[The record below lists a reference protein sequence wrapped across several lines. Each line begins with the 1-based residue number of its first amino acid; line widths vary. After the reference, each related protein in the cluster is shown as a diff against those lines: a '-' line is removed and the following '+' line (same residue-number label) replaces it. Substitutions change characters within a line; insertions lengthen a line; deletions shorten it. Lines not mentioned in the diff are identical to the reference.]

1 MVKKKR
7 KNTKLHT
14 GRLFWDGG
22 GTSLASNYSA
32 LGNQYRAQGLFPG
45 GTNNVNNWKPEYKP
59 TGNSIDGGK
68 SNDGGESS
76 GGDSGGSALGT
87 ASQIGGLIGMF
98 DSLAAS
104 ASNAFDSGRAGTSG
118 KPQVLVEGVLGG
130 QSGSHLANMWGTGAK
145 TADAINY
152 VNNTGNVEFASNNS
166 DNLLAAHSGVGTMEN
181 LNIDTKGK
189 EWQDALLDPIS
200 YITTRW
206 ILKTRETAKDR
217 QARINEAI
225 SAANSRQEASYTNAV
240 NSFAKNQAR
249 NVAANYRAS
258 GGPLGLDPFLKERFP
273 DEPSLE
279 ERMKYQILREA
290 VPGMP
295 AVYPYDFKSRT
306 KAQRAINAE
315 RQSREFSG
323 RMKERADR
331 RQRILER
338 LDEFD
343 NKYLGDRFIRQ
354 YNSGPNVG
362 EFDTKAFGGPM
373 YGYMSDGAIAYDM
386 ARDNLMVKML
396 NAQNK
401 NQAQPTLS
409 FAAGGLLSDNFT
421 NGVTTIGAG
430 GSHESNPY
438 SGVPMGMAEDGQP
451 NLVEEGEAIYNDY
464 VYSNRLRVPEAV
476 RSKYKLRGPK
486 DMTYAEAF
494 LAAQKE
500 SEERENDPISKRGL
514 DYIAGVLAQSQEEVR
529 AKKESRKKAHGGHL
543 YFSGSLLDEP
553 PFDIGSMTPEEFYRI
568 NNYWPDG
575 YDPTTGEWA
584 TLGDSNWTPEKL
596 ASVTGESLSDI
607 ASGVAP
613 GSAIRPV
620 ATGTGAS
627 APLKTVAPG
636 DKGTNDE
643 GDKGAGA
650 KGSYLSNDVN
660 LLRLAPIAGNV
671 GAVFMDALGI
681 TNKPAYYNYIPNYTG
696 IGFSPLGEYVPEF
709 HTDTRYAA
717 NQQAQQAAA
726 TRNAIMNTTAPSRFA
741 SLLAADYNAQN
752 TYGNLLRDAEI
763 ADYDNLL
770 KARTFNRAT
779 NEFNSEMGIKAAAQD
794 AQERLAYAQAKLAQ
808 AKANTDETNAS
819 WGARAQNIKGLTTSL
834 GNLGKEL
841 DSRDMIKWLTV
852 KGVLGSYSEEDLR
865 GMGVDESVIKEV
877 KGDKYVG
884 TKKAHGGK
892 LRKKRGG
899 FTC

>member
-7 KNTKLHT
+7 KNTKLRT
-14 GRLFWDGG
+14 GRLFWSGG

-32 LGNQYRAQGLFPG
+32 LGNQYRTQGLFPE
-45 GTNNVNNWKPEYKP
+45 GTNNVNNWKPEYKS
-59 TGNSIDGGK
+59 TGNSIDGGGT
-68 SNDGGESS
+68 GGGEESS
-76 GGDSGGSALGT
+76 GGDSGGSAMGKI
-87 ASQIGGLIGMF
+87 SQIGGLIGMF

-104 ASNAFDSGRAGTSG
+104 ASNAIDSGRAGTAG

-130 QSGSHLANMWGTGAK
+130 QSGNHLANMWNTGAK
-145 TADAINY
+145 TAEAINY

-181 LNIDTKGK
+181 LNMDLRGK
-189 EWQDALLDPIS
+189 EWQDALLDPLS

-225 SAANSRQEASYTNAV
+225 NAANSRQEASYTNAV
-240 NSFAKNQAR
+240 NDFAKKQAR
-249 NVAANYRAS
+249 IVAANYR
-258 GGPLGLDPFLKERFP
+258 
-273 DEPSLE
+273 
-279 ERMKYQILREA
+279 
-290 VPGMP
+290 
-295 AVYPYDFKSRT
+295 
-306 KAQRAINAE
+306 
-315 RQSREFSG
+315 
-323 RMKERADR
+323 
-331 RQRILER
+331 
-338 LDEFD
+338 
-343 NKYLGDRFIRQ
+343 
-354 YNSGPNVG
+354 
-362 EFDTKAFGGPM
+362 AFGGPM

-401 NQAQPTLS
+401 NQAQPALS
-409 FAAGGLLSDNFT
+409 FASGGLLSDNFT

-464 VYSNRLRVPEAV
+464 VYSDRLRVPEAI

-543 YFSGSLLDEP
+543 YFSGSLLNEP
-553 PFDIGSMTPEEFYRI
+553 PFDVGSMTPEEFYRI

-613 GSAIRPV
+613 GSATRPV
-620 ATGTGAS
+620 ATGTGA
-627 APLKTVAPG
+627 PLKIVAPG
-636 DKGTNDE
+636 DKGTNDK

-650 KGSYLSNDVN
+650 KGSYLSNDIN

-681 TNKPAYYNYIPNYTG
+681 TNKPAHYNYIPNYTG

-726 TRNAIMNTTAPSRFA
+726 TRNAIMNTTAPNRFA
-741 SLLAADYNAQN
+741 SLLAADYNAQD

-852 KGVLGSYSEEDLR
+852 KGVLGNYSEKDLR
-865 GMGVDESVIKEV
+865 GMGIDESVIKEV

>member
-1 MVKKKR
+1 MVKKKC
-7 KNTKLHT
+7 KNTKLRT
-14 GRLFWDGG
+14 GRLFWSGG
-22 GTSLASNYSA
+22 GTGLASNYSA
-32 LGNQYRAQGLFPG
+32 LGNQYRAQGLFPE
-45 GTNNVNNWKPEYKP
+45 GTNNVNNWKPEYKS
-59 TGNSIDGGK
+59 TGNSIDGGE
-68 SNDGGESS
+68 GG
-76 GGDSGGSALGT
+76 SGGSAMGKV
-87 ASQIGGLIGMF
+87 SQIGGLIGMF

-104 ASNAFDSGRAGTSG
+104 ASNAIDSGRAGTAG
-118 KPQVLVEGVLGG
+118 KSQVLVEGVLGG
-130 QSGSHLANMWGTGAK
+130 QSGNHLANMWSTGAK

-152 VNNTGNVEFASNNS
+152 VNNAGNVEFASNNS
-166 DNLLAAHSGVGTMEN
+166 DNLIAAHSGVNTLDS
-181 LNIDTKGK
+181 LNIDTTGK
-189 EWQDALLDPIS
+189 EWQDFIFDPLS
-200 YITTRW
+200 YVTTRW
-206 ILKTRETAKDR
+206 ILGTRETAEQR
-217 QARINEAI
+217 QAKINAAI
-225 SAANSRQEASYTNAV
+225 NAANARQEASYANAV
-240 NSFAKNQAR
+240 NDFAKQQAR
-249 NVAANYRAS
+249 NVAANYR
-258 GGPLGLDPFLKERFP
+258 
-273 DEPSLE
+273 
-279 ERMKYQILREA
+279 
-290 VPGMP
+290 
-295 AVYPYDFKSRT
+295 
-306 KAQRAINAE
+306 
-315 RQSREFSG
+315 
-323 RMKERADR
+323 
-331 RQRILER
+331 
-338 LDEFD
+338 
-343 NKYLGDRFIRQ
+343 
-354 YNSGPNVG
+354 
-362 EFDTKAFGGPM
+362 AFGGPM

-401 NQAQPTLS
+401 NQAQPPLS

-438 SGVPMGMAEDGQP
+438 SGVPMGVAEDGQP
-451 NLVEEGEAIYNDY
+451 NLVEEGEAVYNDY
-464 VYSNRLRVPEAV
+464 VYSNRLKVPEAV

-486 DMTYAEAF
+486 NMTYAEAF

-514 DYIAGVLAQSQEEVR
+514 DNIAGVLAQSQEEVR
-529 AKKESRKKAHGGHL
+529 AKKESRKKARGGHL

-553 PFDIGSMTPEEFYRI
+553 PFDVGSMTPQEFYRI

-607 ASGVAP
+607 APSVAP
-613 GSAIRPV
+613 GSATKPV
-620 ATGTGAS
+620 TVSTGTN
-627 APLKTVAPG
+627 APLKTVASG
-636 DKGTNDE
+636 DN
-643 GDKGAGA
+643 
-650 KGSYLSNDVN
+650 GSYLSNDIN

-671 GAVFMDALGI
+671 GAVFMDALGV
-681 TNKPAYYNYIPNYTG
+681 TNKPAYYNYIPNYAG

-726 TRNAIMNTTAPSRFA
+726 TRNAIMNTTAPNRLA

-752 TYGNLLRDAEI
+752 TYGNLLRDAEVTN
-763 ADYDNLL
+763 YDNLL

-779 NEFNSEMGIKAAAQD
+779 DEFNSEMGLKAAAQD

-852 KGVLGSYSEEDLR
+852 KGVLGNYSEKDLR